1 MIHNVF
7 DQWKLGR
14 SKTKVAEKNLFWS
27 KLCGWTLFLTPV
39 VLHGA
44 AEGACTC
51 RAELDSIL
59 RLWENN
65 LAAITLGPIHPCS

>member
-1 MIHNVF
+1 MIHKVF

-44 AEGACTC
+44 AE
-51 RAELDSIL
+51 
-59 RLWENN
+59 
-65 LAAITLGPIHPCS
+65 